1 MNKGKGIFILILV
14 LAATILSLFFV
25 YPIFPFEKFSNN
37 FRPWKLGLDLVGGS
51 HLIYE
56 VDMTN
61 VEDADKDLV
70 MAGLRDVIEK
80 RVNIFGVSEPQVF
93 SAKEGEKHRLVVDL
107 AGITEV
113 SEAIKQ
119 IGLTPLLDF
128 REVDATDPENPVF
141 KTTGLTGRFIEGAQL
156 SYDQTTGEPLVLL
169 NFNDEGGKMFEEITG
184 KNVGK
189 PLAVFLDD
197 PNFTNDSR
205 KLISAPTV
213 LQKITGGEAQVT
225 GMNLSEAK
233 SLVERFNAGALPA
246 PIKLV
251 NQQTVSASLGVDS
264 LKKALAAGVVGTLAI
279 MVFMILYY
287 GTLGIFSSAA
297 LIIYTILAM
306 AIFKAV
312 PVTMTLSGIAGFI
325 LSIGMAVDAN
335 VLIFERTKEEI
346 KRGLNKKA
354 AIEEGFKRAWTSI
367 KDSNITTIITS
378 LILYNFTS
386 SFVKGFALTLLIGVL
401 LSMFSAI
408 TVTRTMLNVFMR
420 EKLNSF
426 SEKQNK
432 NV

>member
-1 MNKGKGIFILILV
+1 
-14 LAATILSLFFV
+14 
-25 YPIFPFEKFSNN
+25 
-37 FRPWKLGLDLVGGS
+37 
-51 HLIYE
+51 
-56 VDMTN
+56 
-61 VEDADKDLV
+61 
-70 MAGLRDVIEK
+70 
-80 RVNIFGVSEPQVF
+80 
-93 SAKEGEKHRLVVDL
+93 
-107 AGITEV
+107 
-113 SEAIKQ
+113 
-119 IGLTPLLDF
+119 
-128 REVDATDPENPVF
+128 
-141 KTTGLTGRFIEGAQL
+141 
-156 SYDQTTGEPLVLL
+156 
-169 NFNDEGGKMFEEITG
+169 
-184 KNVGK
+184 
-189 PLAVFLDD
+189 
-197 PNFTNDSR
+197 
-205 KLISAPTV
+205 
-213 LQKITGGEAQVT
+213 
-225 GMNLSEAK
+225 
-233 SLVERFNAGALPA
+233 
-246 PIKLV
+246 
-251 NQQTVSASLGVDS
+251 
-264 LKKALAAGVVGTLAI
+264 I